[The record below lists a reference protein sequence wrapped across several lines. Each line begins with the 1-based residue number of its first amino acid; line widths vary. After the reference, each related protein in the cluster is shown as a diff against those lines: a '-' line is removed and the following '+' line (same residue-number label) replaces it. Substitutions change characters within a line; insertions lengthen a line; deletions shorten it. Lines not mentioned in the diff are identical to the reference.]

1 MITVVC
7 CVLLVTAAVLA
18 AIHLEARW
26 LVPGPAGEVEEA
38 VAPVPAPAP
47 GAAARCG

>member
-26 LVPGPAGEVEEA
+26 LVPGPAGRIEDA
-38 VAPVPAPAP
+38 APPVPVPVAGTADR
-47 GAAARCG
+47 G